1 MEKTRL
7 ALERNREI
15 NKHLMKTHPKPVNSS
30 TSTSQAVALGD
41 ERIETEE
48 RNEEMLA
55 LPKYN
60 DQIRATV
67 AAPVYKPLE
76 ET

>member
-1 MEKTRL
+1 M
-7 ALERNREI
+7 ERNREI
-15 NKHLMKTHPKPVNSS
+15 NKHLKKTHPKSVNSS
-30 TSTSQAVALGD
+30 TSTSHAGASGG
-41 ERIETEE
+41 ERFEIEEK
-48 RNEEMLA
+48 NEEKLA

-60 DQIRATV
+60 DQVRATV